1 MRKKGNF
8 EMLHLGHVS
17 HMHWRACN
25 SRLSAAGI
33 TPAMPFMLA
42 YLKDHAGCIPRDIAR
57 RWNLDP
63 ATITSVLST
72 MESEGLVE
80 RKAVPGDK
88 RALQV
93 FLTAKGEEK
102 AALVY
107 SIHDEYERLSFQGF
121 TKEERE
127 LFEQMLDRIEQ
138 NLKTE
143 KKERDDGQ
151 QTV

>member
-33 TPAMPFMLA
+33 TPAMPFMLD
-42 YLKDHAGCIPRDIAR
+42 YLKDHAGCIQRDIAR

-72 MESEGLVE
+72 MESRAWWSEGPCRE
-80 RKAVPGDK
+80 TSGRC
-88 RALQV
+88 R
-93 FLTAKGEEK
+93 
-102 AALVY
+102 
-107 SIHDEYERLSFQGF
+107 SF
-121 TKEERE
+121 
-127 LFEQMLDRIEQ
+127 
-138 NLKTE
+138 
-143 KKERDDGQ
+143 
-151 QTV
+151 